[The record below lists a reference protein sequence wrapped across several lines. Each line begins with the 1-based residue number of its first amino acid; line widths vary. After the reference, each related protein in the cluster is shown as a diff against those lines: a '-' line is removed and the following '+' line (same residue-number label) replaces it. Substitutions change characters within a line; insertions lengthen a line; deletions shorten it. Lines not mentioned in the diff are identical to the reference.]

1 MITLLTRHK
10 MPECLCVFWD
20 NPTNTPG
27 SLPRGARAPVLP
39 SRVPRAASRL
49 EPDPPFCSI
58 QLFHQH
64 QPLSKTNFWC
74 TPAWGSRSPALPSS
88 SSSSSLACHSQT
100 GGRERICQL
109 QSCPTGLLC
118 CPTSLPLP
126 RKPPGAAGHGRKR
139 LGSLR
144 KRSSSSGAHPGQPNT
159 PRPGFVNEESLVI
172 PINVRINHPRA
183 FPARHK
189 QPQIFH

>member
-1 MITLLTRHK
+1 MDFGITQQTPQVLCQEEQEPLSCQAGC
-10 MPECLCVFWD
+10 PEQL
-20 NPTNTPG
+20 PG
-27 SLPRGARAPVLP
+27 WSQTLP
-39 SRVPRAASRL
+39 SAPSS
-49 EPDPPFCSI
+49 FSI
-58 QLFHQH
+58 STSPSPKPISGAHR
-64 QPLSKTNFWC
+64 
-74 TPAWGSRSPALPSS
+74 AWGSRSPALPSS

-183 FPARHK
+183 FPARRK

>member
-10 MPECLCVFWD
+10 MPECLCGFWD

-74 TPAWGSRSPALPSS
+74 TQSLGEPQPSAAKQQQQLLPRLPFPDRGQGEDLSAPVLPDRFALLSHIAPAAEKAPGRSGARPEAIRIAAKAFQQLRSSPRAAQHPPA
-88 SSSSSLACHSQT
+88 
-100 GGRERICQL
+100 RIC
-109 QSCPTGLLC
+109 
-118 CPTSLPLP
+118 
-126 RKPPGAAGHGRKR
+126 
-139 LGSLR
+139 
-144 KRSSSSGAHPGQPNT
+144 
-159 PRPGFVNEESLVI
+159 E
-172 PINVRINHPRA
+172 
-183 FPARHK
+183 
-189 QPQIFH
+189 